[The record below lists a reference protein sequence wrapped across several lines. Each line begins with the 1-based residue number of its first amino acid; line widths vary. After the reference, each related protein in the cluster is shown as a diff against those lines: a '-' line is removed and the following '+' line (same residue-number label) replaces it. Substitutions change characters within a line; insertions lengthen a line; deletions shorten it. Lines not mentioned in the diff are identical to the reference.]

1 MPPNRFFLIL
11 AAVIVA
17 AGLTVWL
24 GASLSDGG
32 PVSAAVVGLG
42 LLVVAVL
49 WRLVAGRL
57 R

>member
-1 MPPNRFFLIL
+1 MPPNRFLLIL

-24 GASLSDGG
+24 GASLAEGG
-32 PVSAAVVGLG
+32 RVSAAVVGLG

-49 WRLVAGRL
+49 GRLVAGRL

>member
-1 MPPNRFFLIL
+1 MPLNRLLLIL
-11 AAVIVA
+11 AVVMLA

-24 GASLSDGG
+24 GASLAEGDR
-32 PVSAAVVGLG
+32 VSAAVVGLG
-42 LLVVAVL
+42 LLIVAVL